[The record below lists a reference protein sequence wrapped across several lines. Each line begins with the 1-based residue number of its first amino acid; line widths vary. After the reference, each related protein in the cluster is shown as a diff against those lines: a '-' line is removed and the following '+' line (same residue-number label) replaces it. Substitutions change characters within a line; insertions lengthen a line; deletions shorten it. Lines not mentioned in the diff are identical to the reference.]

1 LGKQRKITRSG
12 EKWQKMKTNKEK
24 QMQTTAENSVA
35 ACYLRC
41 KLHSKLSWRTQIE
54 NGNKGG

>member
-1 LGKQRKITRSG
+1 
-12 EKWQKMKTNKEK
+12 MKTNKEK